1 MALINCPECKKKISE
16 TASKCPNCG
25 YKIKANKIKHNI
37 TKNNIY
43 VITVFI
49 IIFVIVISISNY
61 SKKDNNNTLT
71 TTTTETISKNYYDII
86 NNLSL
91 LKKEIVIIGDIKLN
105 LDIDE
110 TISGYKEQSSEI
122 KKVII
127 KDNKI
132 YEINNGIETL
142 SDLID
147 DASYLNPTELIK
159 YLLNNKSIK
168 TTENNNNIYKYNDL
182 TVYVEN
188 EKITKVVFN
197 NGYEINYN

>member
-1 MALINCPECKKKISE
+1 MKK
-16 TASKCPNCG
+16 
-25 YKIKANKIKHNI
+25 NK
-37 TKNNIY
+37 KNNNEEKMENFLDVLIRNY
-43 VITVFI
+43 KTVPGVKIVLKLALYFIFI
-49 IIFVIVISISNY
+49 IIFVIVISVSNY
-61 SKKDNNNTLT
+61 SKKDNNNNTLT

-86 NNLSL
+86 NSLSL

>member
-1 MALINCPECKKKISE
+1 MKK
-16 TASKCPNCG
+16 
-25 YKIKANKIKHNI
+25 NK
-37 TKNNIY
+37 KNNNEEKMENFLDVLIRNY
-43 VITVFI
+43 KTVPGVKIVLKLALYFIFI
-49 IIFVIVISISNY
+49 IIFVIVISVSNY

-110 TISGYKEQSSEI
+110 TISGYEEQSSEI

-182 TVYVEN
+182 IVYVEN

>member
-1 MALINCPECKKKISE
+1 MKK
-16 TASKCPNCG
+16 
-25 YKIKANKIKHNI
+25 NK
-37 TKNNIY
+37 KNNNEEKMENFLDVLIRNY
-43 VITVFI
+43 KTVPGVKIVLKLALYFIFI
-49 IIFVIVISISNY
+49 IIFVIVISVSNY
-61 SKKDNNNTLT
+61 SKKDNKNNTLT

-91 LKKEIVIIGDIKLN
+91 LKKETVIIGDINLN

-110 TISGYKEQSSEI
+110 TISGYKEQSSDI

-182 TVYVEN
+182 IVYVEN

>member
-1 MALINCPECKKKISE
+1 MKK
-16 TASKCPNCG
+16 
-25 YKIKANKIKHNI
+25 NK
-37 TKNNIY
+37 KNNNEEKMENFLDVLIRNY
-43 VITVFI
+43 KTVPGVKIVLKLALYFIFI
-49 IIFVIVISISNY
+49 IIFVIVISVSNY
-61 SKKDNNNTLT
+61 SKKDNNNNTLT
-71 TTTTETISKNYYDII
+71 TTTTEAISKNYYDII

-182 TVYVEN
+182 TAYVEN

>member
-1 MALINCPECKKKISE
+1 MKK
-16 TASKCPNCG
+16 
-25 YKIKANKIKHNI
+25 NK
-37 TKNNIY
+37 KNNNEEKMENFLDVLIRNY
-43 VITVFI
+43 KTVPGVKIVLKLALYFIFI
-49 IIFVIVISISNY
+49 IIFVIVISVSNY
-61 SKKDNNNTLT
+61 SKKDNNNNTLT

-86 NNLSL
+86 NSLSL

-159 YLLNNKSIK
+159 YLFFKSLKSSTI
-168 TTENNNNIYKYNDL
+168 L
-182 TVYVEN
+182 S
-188 EKITKVVFN
+188 FFS
-197 NGYEINYN
+197 

>member
-1 MALINCPECKKKISE
+1 MKK
-16 TASKCPNCG
+16 
-25 YKIKANKIKHNI
+25 NK
-37 TKNNIY
+37 KNNNEEKMENFLDVLIRNY
-43 VITVFI
+43 KTVPGVKIVLKLALYFIFI
-49 IIFVIVISISNY
+49 IIFVIVISVSNY
-61 SKKDNNNTLT
+61 SKKDNNNNTLT
-71 TTTTETISKNYYDII
+71 TTTTEAISKNYYDII
-86 NNLSL
+86 NNLYL

-182 TVYVEN
+182 TAYVEN

>member
-1 MALINCPECKKKISE
+1 MKK
-16 TASKCPNCG
+16 
-25 YKIKANKIKHNI
+25 NK
-37 TKNNIY
+37 KNNNEEKMENFLDVLIRNY
-43 VITVFI
+43 KTVPGVKIVLKLALYFIFI

-110 TISGYKEQSSEI
+110 TISGYEEQSSEI

-132 YEINNGIETL
+132 YEINNGTETL
-142 SDLID
+142 SNLID

>member
-1 MALINCPECKKKISE
+1 MKK
-16 TASKCPNCG
+16 
-25 YKIKANKIKHNI
+25 NK
-37 TKNNIY
+37 KNNNEEKMENFLDVLIRNY
-43 VITVFI
+43 KTVPGVKIVLKLALYFIFI

-86 NNLSL
+86 NSLSL

-110 TISGYKEQSSEI
+110 TISGYEEQSSEI

-142 SDLID
+142 SNLID

-182 TVYVEN
+182 IVYVEN

>member
-1 MALINCPECKKKISE
+1 MKKNKKKNNEEKMENFLDVLIR
-16 TASKCPNCG
+16 N
-25 YKIKANKIKHNI
+25 YKTVPGVKIVLKLALYFI
-37 TKNNIY
+37 
-43 VITVFI
+43 FI
-49 IIFVIVISISNY
+49 IIFVIVISVSNY

-110 TISGYKEQSSEI
+110 TISGYEEQSSEI

-132 YEINNGIETL
+132 YEINNGTETL
-142 SDLID
+142 SNLID

>member
-1 MALINCPECKKKISE
+1 MKK
-16 TASKCPNCG
+16 
-25 YKIKANKIKHNI
+25 NK
-37 TKNNIY
+37 KNNNEEKMENFLDVLIRNY
-43 VITVFI
+43 KTVPGVKIVLKLALYFIFI
-49 IIFVIVISISNY
+49 IIFVIVISVSNY
-61 SKKDNNNTLT
+61 SKKDNNNNNNNTLT

-122 KKVII
+122 KKVVI

>member
-1 MALINCPECKKKISE
+1 MKK
-16 TASKCPNCG
+16 
-25 YKIKANKIKHNI
+25 NK
-37 TKNNIY
+37 KNNNEEKMENFLDVLIRNY
-43 VITVFI
+43 KTVPGVKIVLKLALYFIFI
-49 IIFVIVISISNY
+49 IIFVIVISVSNY
-61 SKKDNNNTLT
+61 SKKDNNNNTLT
-71 TTTTETISKNYYDII
+71 TTTTEAISKNYYDII

>member
-1 MALINCPECKKKISE
+1 MKK
-16 TASKCPNCG
+16 
-25 YKIKANKIKHNI
+25 NK
-37 TKNNIY
+37 KNNNEEKMENFLDVLIRNY
-43 VITVFI
+43 KTVPGVKIVLKLALYFIFI
-49 IIFVIVISISNY
+49 IIFVIVISVSNY
-61 SKKDNNNTLT
+61 SKKDNNNNTLT
-71 TTTTETISKNYYDII
+71 TTTTEAISKNYYDII
-86 NNLSL
+86 NSLSL

>member
-1 MALINCPECKKKISE
+1 MKK
-16 TASKCPNCG
+16 
-25 YKIKANKIKHNI
+25 NK
-37 TKNNIY
+37 KNNNEEKMENFLDVLIRNY
-43 VITVFI
+43 KTVPGVKIVLKLALYFIFI

-110 TISGYKEQSSEI
+110 TISGYEEQSSEI

-142 SDLID
+142 SNLID

-182 TVYVEN
+182 TVYIEN

>member
-1 MALINCPECKKKISE
+1 MKKNKKNKNEEKMENFLDVLIRNYKTVPGVKIVLKLALYFI
-16 TASKCPNCG
+16 
-25 YKIKANKIKHNI
+25 
-37 TKNNIY
+37 
-43 VITVFI
+43 FI
-49 IIFVIVISISNY
+49 IIFVIVISVSNY

-110 TISGYKEQSSEI
+110 TISGYEEQSSEI

-142 SDLID
+142 SNLID

>member
-1 MALINCPECKKKISE
+1 MKK
-16 TASKCPNCG
+16 
-25 YKIKANKIKHNI
+25 NK
-37 TKNNIY
+37 KNNNEEKMENLLDVLIRNY
-43 VITVFI
+43 KTVPGVKIVLKLALYFIFI
-49 IIFVIVISISNY
+49 IIFVIVISVSNY

-110 TISGYKEQSSEI
+110 TISGYEEQSSEI

-142 SDLID
+142 SNLID

>member
-1 MALINCPECKKKISE
+1 MKK
-16 TASKCPNCG
+16 
-25 YKIKANKIKHNI
+25 NK
-37 TKNNIY
+37 KNNNEEKMENFLDVLIRNY
-43 VITVFI
+43 KTVPGVKIVLKLALYFIFI
-49 IIFVIVISISNY
+49 IIFVIVISVSNY

-110 TISGYKEQSSEI
+110 TISGYEEQSSEI

-132 YEINNGIETL
+132 YEINNGIEAL
-142 SDLID
+142 SNLID

-188 EKITKVVFN
+188 EEITKVVFN

>member
-1 MALINCPECKKKISE
+1 MKK
-16 TASKCPNCG
+16 
-25 YKIKANKIKHNI
+25 NK
-37 TKNNIY
+37 KNNNEEKMENFLDVLIRNY
-43 VITVFI
+43 KTVPGVKIVLKLALYFIFI

-110 TISGYKEQSSEI
+110 TISGYEEQSSEI

-142 SDLID
+142 SNLID

-182 TVYVEN
+182 AVYVEN

>member
-1 MALINCPECKKKISE
+1 MKK
-16 TASKCPNCG
+16 
-25 YKIKANKIKHNI
+25 NK
-37 TKNNIY
+37 KNNNEEKMENFLDVLIRNY
-43 VITVFI
+43 KTVPGVKIVLKLALYFIFI

-86 NNLSL
+86 NSLSL

-110 TISGYKEQSSEI
+110 TISGYKEQSSDI